1 MTASKVAIIAGA
13 TLGAGVGLTAAYR
26 RRGWA
31 VTASAATIRPSGDE
45 DLLTVT
51 GDVTEPAA
59 AARVI
64 DAALDRFGR
73 IDTLVNNATVVIS
86 KPFTG
91 YTAADF
97 SAVVGAGLAG
107 FFWLT
112 QRAIAEMAV
121 RYGGHVVT
129 VSATVAQ
136 AADPDTRAVLAALAS
151 GGIEAATRSLAVD
164 YAACGIRVNA
174 VSAGIVA
181 APMPPAGGFNGR
193 FAPLG
198 RTGQISDI
206 VDGVL
211 FLESAPYITGEI
223 LHIDGGLSA
232 GPERW

>member
-1 MTASKVAIIAGA
+1 MTASKVAVIAGA
-13 TLGAGVGLTAAYR
+13 SLGAGAGLTAAYR

-31 VTASAATIRPSGDE
+31 VTASAATIRPSSDE

-51 GDVTEPAA
+51 GDVTEPGA

-97 SAVVGAGLAG
+97 SAVAGAGLAG

-121 RYGGHVVT
+121 RYGGQVVT

-136 AADPDTRAVLAALAS
+136 AAGPDTSAVLAALAS
-151 GGIEAATRSLAVD
+151 GGIEAATRSLAVE

-174 VSAGIVA
+174 VSAGIIA
-181 APMPPAGGFNGR
+181 APMAPAGGFNGR
-193 FAPLG
+193 FPPLG
-198 RTGQISDI
+198 RAGQISDI

>member
-1 MTASKVAIIAGA
+1 MTASKVAVIAGA
-13 TLGAGVGLTAAYR
+13 SLGVCAGLTAAYR

-59 AARVI
+59 ATRVV

-97 SAVVGAGLAG
+97 SAVAGPGLAG

-129 VSATVAQ
+129 VSATLAQ
-136 AADPDTRAVLAALAS
+136 AAGPDTPAVLAALAS
-151 GGIEAATRSLAVD
+151 GGIEAATRSLAVE

-174 VSAGIVA
+174 ISAGIIA
-181 APMPPAGGFNGR
+181 APVTPAGFNGR
-193 FAPLG
+193 FPPLG
-198 RTGQISDI
+198 RAGQISDI

-211 FLESAPYITGEI
+211 FLESAPYLTGEI

>member
-1 MTASKVAIIAGA
+1 MTASKVAVIAGA
-13 TLGAGVGLTAAYR
+13 TLGAGVGLAAAYR

-51 GDVTEPAA
+51 GEVTEPAA

-97 SAVVGAGLAG
+97 SAVAGVGLAG

-112 QRAIAEMAV
+112 QRAIAEMVV

-129 VSATVAQ
+129 VSGTLAP

-151 GGIEAATRSLAVD
+151 GGIEAATRSLALE
-164 YAACGIRVNA
+164 YAVCGIRVNT
-174 VSAGIVA
+174 VSAGIIT
-181 APMPPAGGFNGR
+181 APIGGFNGR
-193 FAPLG
+193 FPPLG

-211 FLESAPYITGEI
+211 LLESAPHITGEI